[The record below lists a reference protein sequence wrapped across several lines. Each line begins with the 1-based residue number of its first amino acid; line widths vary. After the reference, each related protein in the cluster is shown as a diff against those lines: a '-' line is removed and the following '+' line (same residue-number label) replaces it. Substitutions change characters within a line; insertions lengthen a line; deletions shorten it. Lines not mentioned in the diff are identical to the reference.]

1 MERHASL
8 PPSALK
14 PLHNTSV
21 IDLCTAELAC
31 LGTDELQMTIEK
43 GKLTISPRALSARE
57 KQNIRHFAESSGF

>member
-8 PPSALK
+8 PASALK
-14 PLHNTSV
+14 LLHNTSV

-43 GKLTISPRALSARE
+43 GKLTITPRA
-57 KQNIRHFAESSGF
+57 